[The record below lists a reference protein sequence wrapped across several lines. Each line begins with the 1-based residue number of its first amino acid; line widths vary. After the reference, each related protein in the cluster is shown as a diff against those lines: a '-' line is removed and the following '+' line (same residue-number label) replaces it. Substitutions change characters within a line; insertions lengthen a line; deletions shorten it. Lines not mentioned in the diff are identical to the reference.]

1 MRGTLSTP
9 GMLSTRG
16 MLSTSGMLSSFGKF
30 QPPLNSLIKTQAY
43 SGHEA

>member
-9 GMLSTRG
+9 GRLLTRG
-16 MLSTSGMLSSFGKF
+16 MLSTSGMLSSCAKF
-30 QPPLNSLIKTQAY
+30 QPPLNSLFKTQAY